1 MVGMKG
7 SNKYFRRRSIQITN
21 SSLQDIQAALGATLE
36 EGSWISTSYLVAE
49 IVVIPLTGWL
59 SQVFSIRRYI
69 LVNATLFIL
78 FSVLCASA
86 WDLPSMITFRAFQGA
101 TGGILIPMAF
111 TNTALPAAMRYSL
124 SPES

>member
-59 SQVFSIRRYI
+59 SQVFSIRRKIY
-69 LVNATLFIL
+69 L
-78 FSVLCASA
+78 
-86 WDLPSMITFRAFQGA
+86 
-101 TGGILIPMAF
+101 LIDSWIG
-111 TNTALPAAMRYSL
+111 NTW
-124 SPES
+124 